1 MRPTSDT
8 PSENPIAST
17 IDALARFLVR
27 WRWAVLLLTLV
38 LVGFLASGLR
48 FLGFAGDYQVF
59 FAEDNPQL
67 LAFEE
72 LQATYSKNDN
82 VLFVVAPRQGEV
94 FDRGTLAAIEELTT
108 AAWKIPYSSR
118 VDSLTNFQH
127 SASEED
133 DLVVADLVEGAS
145 SLSDDDLAK
154 VRDIALG
161 EPRLVHQLVSED
173 ARTAGVNVTIHLQSE
188 TPEQLLE
195 VVAACRQLAETIRR
209 EHDVEV
215 YLTGVIMLNNAF
227 IEATVEDM
235 TTLVPLM
242 YLGLLVLLWL
252 FLRSFSGTLGTL
264 LVIVFSTL
272 GAMGAAGWLGIALT
286 PPAAN
291 APTLITT
298 LAVADSVHLLMALLA
313 AMRRGLSKVDAIAE
327 AMRLSFMPVALTSLT
342 TAIGFLCMN
351 SSEAPPLHDLGNITA
366 LGVVLAYLLSVLFL
380 PALMAVLPS
389 RIRKEEVAASG
400 RGLDRPATMDRLADL
415 VIARRRPLLILG
427 VVMVIALA
435 ACIPM
440 NVLNEQ
446 FVQYF
451 HPRTEFRQHTDY
463 TLQHLTGLYQVEYSL
478 PAADAG
484 GVADPEYLEALAA
497 FTDWWRQ
504 QPEAVHVNSLS
515 DVMKRLN
522 RSMHGD
528 DPAFYSLPESRRL
541 AAQYLLLYELSL
553 SFGLDLTNQIDFD
566 KSASRL
572 TVTLG
577 DLDSAQL
584 IAVSE
589 RGEEWLRQHAP
600 AHMAT
605 LGVGSSI
612 IFAHIAERNIHSMLR
627 GTLLGLL
634 AISLLLIVALR
645 SWRIGLLSLVPNLV
659 PAILG
664 FGLWGLWVGQVGFG
678 LSIVMAMTLGIVVDD
693 TVHFL
698 SKYLLA
704 RRQLGASPEDAVRY
718 AFHTVGRA
726 LVVTSMVLV
735 GGFMVLAM
743 SSFAQNSDMGRMTAL
758 VILLALLADF
768 FLLPPL
774 LLWLDRGDRVP

>member
-1 MRPTSDT
+1 MSKADGGRI
-8 PSENPIAST
+8 E
-17 IDALARFLVR
+17 ALAETLVR
-27 WRWAVLLLTLV
+27 WRWLVVVLTL
-38 LVGFLASGLR
+38 LGVGALASGAR

-67 LAFEE
+67 LAFED
-72 LQATYSKNDN
+72 LQETYSKNDN
-82 VLFVVAPRQGEV
+82 VLFVVAPREGDAFSPQG
-94 FDRGTLAAIEELTT
+94 LAALEALTE
-108 AAWKIPYSSR
+108 AGWKIPYSSR
-118 VDSLTNFQH
+118 VDSIINFQH
-127 SASEED
+127 TSSEDD
-133 DLVVADLVEGAS
+133 DLVVRDLLADAGSMGGKE
-145 SLSDDDLAK
+145 LARARE
-154 VRDIALG
+154 VALT
-161 EPRLVHQLVSED
+161 EPRLVHQLVSPD
-173 ARTAGVNVTIHLQSE
+173 GQVAGVNVTIHMPSD

-195 VVAACRQLAETIRR
+195 VVQHCRRLAEDIRQS
-209 EHDVEV
+209 HDVDV

-227 IEATVEDM
+227 VEATVEDM

-242 YLGLLVLLWL
+242 YLGLLLLLCL
-252 FLRSFSGTLGTL
+252 FLRSFSATLGTL

-298 LAVADSVHLLMALLA
+298 LAVADSVHILVALLQA
-313 AMRRGLSKVDAIAE
+313 LRRGASRQQAIAQ
-327 AMRLSFMPVALTSLT
+327 ALRLSFMPVLLTSVT

-366 LGVVLAYLLSVLFL
+366 IGVVLAYLLSMLFL
-380 PALMAVLPS
+380 PALMAILPL
-389 RIRKEEVAASG
+389 RVKIEAG
-400 RGLDRPATMDRLADL
+400 ATAKRQVMLRLADW
-415 VIARRRPLLILG
+415 VILRRKPLFAVGTLI
-427 VVMVIALA
+427 VIALA
-435 ACIPM
+435 ACIPL

-451 HPRTEFRQHTDY
+451 HPRTEFRQHTDF
-463 TLQHLTGLYQVEYSL
+463 TLDHLTGLYQVEYALASGE
-478 PAADAG
+478 PG
-484 GVADPEYLEALAA
+484 GIADPAYLETLGA

-528 DPAFYSLPESRRL
+528 DGAFYALPEDRQL

-553 SFGLDLTNQIDFD
+553 SFGLDLTNQIDLD
-566 KSASRL
+566 KSATRV

-577 DLDSAQL
+577 DLDSSRL
-584 IAVSE
+584 IEVAT
-589 RGEEWLRQHAP
+589 RGEAWLRQNAP

-605 LGVGSSI
+605 FGVGSSI
-612 IFAHIAERNIHSMLR
+612 IFAHIAERNIYSMLR
-627 GTLLGLL
+627 GTVLGLVLISCLLML
-634 AISLLLIVALR
+634 ALGSLRYGV
-645 SWRIGLLSLVPNLV
+645 LSLVPNLV

-664 FGLWGLWVGQVGFG
+664 FGIWGLWVGQVGFG

-704 RRQLGASPEDAVRY
+704 RRRQGASAEEAIRY
-718 AFHTVGRA
+718 AFGTVGEA
-726 LVVTSMVLV
+726 LVVTSLVLM
-735 GGFMVLAM
+735 GGFLILAM
-743 SSFAQNSDMGRMTAL
+743 SSFAQNSDMGRLTAL
-758 VILLALLADF
+758 IIVLALVADF

-774 LLWLDRGDRVP
+774 LLWLDGGRREAGSGASHPRESAG